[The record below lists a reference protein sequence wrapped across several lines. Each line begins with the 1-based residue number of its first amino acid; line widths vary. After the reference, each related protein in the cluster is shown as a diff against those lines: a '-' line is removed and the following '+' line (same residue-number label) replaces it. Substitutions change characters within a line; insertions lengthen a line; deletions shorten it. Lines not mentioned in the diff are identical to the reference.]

1 MSTSPDTEFSAK
13 EVALHREGTDAWM
26 TIHGEVYDVTKYL
39 HDHPGGA
46 DVLVEAAGM
55 DASEAFDNAGHSEDA
70 FEIMEQYRV
79 GKLKGA
85 KKFGAQPVKVTLQ
98 PVLEKKA
105 APSKGM
111 AVSTSLAASAM
122 AAGALGGLYYAASL
136 SNQEIIPA
144 AMLQHLKALAAPISS
159 MGVGVGSK
167 RQGGLGFVEGILAAS
182 AVFAVAGTM
191 ASNEFAKMTDFHAN
205 IFANPTHMRM
215 PKSPRPDPLLVR
227 GWLHPT
233 QYQTLPLVQKI
244 LIAPNVYRFVF
255 ELPSPNDVV
264 GLPIGQHVSIAGP
277 AGGEGAKSV
286 SRSYTPVSN
295 NSDKG
300 VLELVIR
307 CYPDGALTGGYL
319 SKLEVGDEVQFR
331 GPKGAMRYKR
341 GLCQRIGMLAGGTG
355 ITPMYQLIRAICED
369 ARDTTQVS
377 LVYANRS
384 EADMLLRK
392 ELEDFARRYPKNLR
406 IHYLLDEAPAHG
418 KWAGGVGRVNKEVMA
433 KHFPAPSKDSKIMI
447 CGPPG
452 MVKGATGALV
462 ELGFEKAGTMSK
474 MSDQVFCF

>member
-1 MSTSPDTEFSAK
+1 MSTSADTEYSAK
-13 EVALHREGTDAWM
+13 EVALHKEGTDAWM

-98 PVLEKKA
+98 PPQEKKVA
-105 APSKGM
+105 ASRSL
-111 AVSTSLAASAM
+111 AVSKSVAASAI
-122 AAGALGGLYYAASL
+122 AAGAIGGLCYAASL
-136 SNQEIIPA
+136 SNREIIPQA
-144 AMLQHLKALAAPISS
+144 VLQHLKSLAAPIVKGTGSS
-159 MGVGVGSK
+159 SQ
-167 RQGGLGFVEGILAAS
+167 RQGLGFFEGILAAS

-191 ASNEFAKMTDFHAN
+191 ASHEFSKMVDFHAN

-227 GWLHPT
+227 GWLHPS
-233 QYQTLPLVQKI
+233 QYQSLPLIEKV
-244 LIAPNVYRFVF
+244 LVAPNVYRFVF
-255 ELPSPNDVV
+255 ELPNPQAVA

-277 AGGEGAKSV
+277 IDEKTGKASV

-307 CYPDGALTGGYL
+307 CYPDGQLTGGYL
-319 SKLEVGDEVQFR
+319 AGLEVGDEVAFR
-331 GPKGAMRYKR
+331 GPKGAMRYR
-341 GLCQRIGMLAGGTG
+341 PGLCRKIGMVAGGTG
-355 ITPMYQLIRAICED
+355 ITPMYQLIRAICENE
-369 ARDTTQVS
+369 RDLTEVS

-384 EADMLLRK
+384 EADMLLRA
-392 ELEDFARRYPKNLR
+392 ELEAFARRYPKNLKL
-406 IHYLLDEAPAHG
+406 HYLVDEAPAHG
-418 KWAGGVGRVNKEVMA
+418 KWAHGVGRVNKDVMA
-433 KHFPAPSKDSKIMI
+433 KHLPAPAADTKIML

-452 MVKGATGALV
+452 MVKGASATLV
-462 ELGFEKAGTMSK
+462 ELGFEKAAATSK
-474 MSDQVFCF
+474 MSDQVFVF

>member
-1 MSTSPDTEFSAK
+1 M
-13 EVALHREGTDAWM
+13 
-26 TIHGEVYDVTKYL
+26 TKYL

-79 GKLKGA
+79 GRLKGA

-98 PVLEKKA
+98 PALAKKA
-105 APSKGM
+105 PESKGL
-111 AVSTSLAASAM
+111 AVSKSLAASAV
-122 AAGALGGLYYAASL
+122 AAGALGGLVYAASL
-136 SNQEIIPA
+136 SNQEIVPA
-144 AMLQHLKALAAPISS
+144 SMLQHLQALAAPL
-159 MGVGVGSK
+159 GGALGGSK
-167 RQGGLGFVEGILAAS
+167 RQGGLGFFEGVLAAS

-191 ASNEFAKMTDFHAN
+191 ASHEFAKMTDFHAN
-205 IFANPTHMRM
+205 IFANPIHMRM
-215 PKSPRPDPLLVR
+215 PKSPRPDPLLMR

-233 QYQTLPLVQKI
+233 QYQTLPLVEKV
-244 LIAPNVYRFVF
+244 LVAPNVYRFVF
-255 ELPSPNDVV
+255 ELPSPHDVV

-277 AGGEGAKSV
+277 AGAGGQSGV

-295 NSDKG
+295 NADKG

-307 CYPDGALTGGYL
+307 CYPDGRLTGGYL
-319 SKLEVGDEVQFR
+319 SQLQVGDEVAFR
-331 GPKGAMRYKR
+331 GPKGAMRYRR
-341 GLCQRIGMLAGGTG
+341 GLCRRLGMLAGGTG

-369 ARDTTQVS
+369 PRDTTQVS

-384 EADMLLRK
+384 EADMLLRA
-392 ELEDFARRYPKNLR
+392 ELDAFARRYPRNLR
-406 IHYLLDEAPAHG
+406 VHYLLDAAPAHG
-418 KWAGGVGRVNKEVMA
+418 RWAGGVGRVDKDVMA
-433 KHFPAPSKDSKIMI
+433 ERFPAPAPDSKILI

-452 MVKGATGALV
+452 MVKAATGALA
-462 ELGFEKAGTMSK
+462 ELGFEKAGATSK

>member
-1 MSTSPDTEFSAK
+1 MSTSADTEFSAK

-79 GKLKGA
+79 GRLKGA

-98 PVLEKKA
+98 PPQEKKA
-105 APSKGM
+105 AASKGL
-111 AVSTSLAASAM
+111 AVSKSVAASAI
-122 AAGALGGLYYAASL
+122 AAGAIGGLYYAASL

-144 AMLQHLKALAAPISS
+144 AMLEHFKSFAPALGSI
-159 MGVGVGSK
+159 GGLGGSK
-167 RQGGLGFVEGILAAS
+167 RQGGLGFFEGILAAS

-191 ASNEFAKMTDFHAN
+191 ASHEFSEMVDFHAN

-233 QYQTLPLVQKI
+233 AYQTLPLVQKV
-244 LIAPNVYRFVF
+244 LVAPNVYRFVF
-255 ELPSPNDVV
+255 ELPSPHDVV

-277 AGGEGAKSV
+277 VGPDGKAGV

-331 GPKGAMRYKR
+331 GPKGAMRYRK
-341 GLCQRIGMLAGGTG
+341 GLCKRIGMLAGGTG

-369 ARDTTQVS
+369 ERDTTQVS

-384 EADMLLRK
+384 EADMLLRE
-392 ELEDFARRYPKNLR
+392 ELESFARRYPLNLR
-406 IHYLLDEAPAHG
+406 IHYLLDAAPESNSTLKQG
-418 KWAGGVGRVNKEVMA
+418 MYTVGRVSKDIMTER
-433 KHFPAPSKDSKIMI
+433 FPAPSSDSKIMI

-452 MVKGATGALV
+452 MVKGRHGGA
-462 ELGFEKAGTMSK
+462 GRAGL
-474 MSDQVFCF
+474 

>member
-79 GKLKGA
+79 GRLKGA

-98 PVLEKKA
+98 PALEKKKAPA
-105 APSKGM
+105 AKGL
-111 AVSTSLAASAM
+111 AVSKSIAASAV
-122 AAGALGGLYYAASL
+122 AAGAIGGLVYAASL

-144 AMLQHLKALAAPISS
+144 SMLQHLKALAAPISGS
-159 MGVGVGSK
+159 LGGMAGGASK
-167 RQGGLGFVEGILAAS
+167 RQGGLGFFEGILAAS

-205 IFANPTHMRM
+205 IFANPIHMRM
-215 PKSPRPDPLLVR
+215 PKSPRPDPLLMR

-233 QYQTLPLVQKI
+233 QYQSLPLVEKV
-244 LIAPNVYRFVF
+244 LVAPNVYRF
-255 ELPSPNDVV
+255 DIV

-277 AGGEGAKSV
+277 VGEGGKSGV

-295 NSDKG
+295 NADKG

-307 CYPDGALTGGYL
+307 CYPDGQLTGGYL

-331 GPKGAMRYKR
+331 GPKGAMRYRR

-369 ARDTTQVS
+369 PRDTTQVS
-377 LVYANRS
+377 LVYANRT

-406 IHYLLDEAPAHG
+406 VHYLLDEAPAHG
-418 KWAGGVGRVNKEVMA
+418 KWAGGVGRVNKDVMA
-433 KHFPAPSKDSKIMI
+433 ERFPAPSPDSKIMI

-462 ELGFEKAGTMSK
+462 ELGFEKAGATSK

>member
-1 MSTSPDTEFSAK
+1 M
-13 EVALHREGTDAWM
+13 
-26 TIHGEVYDVTKYL
+26 TKYL

-70 FEIMEQYRV
+70 FEIMEQYRI
-79 GKLKGA
+79 GRLKGA

-105 APSKGM
+105 AASSGKGL
-111 AVSTSLAASAM
+111 AVSKSIAASAI
-122 AAGALGGLYYAASL
+122 AAGAIGGLVYAASL

-144 AMLQHLKALAAPISS
+144 SMLAHLKALAAPISGGLGG
-159 MGVGVGSK
+159 MGGPK
-167 RQGGLGFVEGILAAS
+167 RQGGLGFFEGIMAAS
-182 AVFAVAGTM
+182 AVVAVASVM

-205 IFANPTHMRM
+205 IFANPIHMRM
-215 PKSPRPDPLLVR
+215 PKSPRPDPLLMR

-233 QYQTLPLVQKI
+233 QYQTLPLVEKI
-244 LIAPNVYRFVF
+244 LIAPNVYKFKF
-255 ELPSPNDVV
+255 ELPSPNDIV

-277 AGGEGAKSV
+277 AGEGTKSV

-307 CYPDGALTGGYL
+307 CYPDGQLTGGYL

-331 GPKGAMRYKR
+331 GPKGAMRYRR
-341 GLCQRIGMLAGGTG
+341 GLCKRIGMLAGGTG

-369 ARDTTQVS
+369 ERDTTQVS

-392 ELEDFARRYPKNLR
+392 ELENFARRYPKNLR
-406 IHYLLDEAPAHG
+406 VHYLLDEAPAHG
-418 KWAGGVGRVNKEVMA
+418 KWAGDVGRVNKDVMA
-433 KHFPAPSKDSKIMI
+433 KHFPAPSADSKIMI

>member
-1 MSTSPDTEFSAK
+1 MSASADTEFSAK
-13 EVALHREGTDAWM
+13 EVALHREASDAWM

-70 FEIMEQYRV
+70 FEIMEQYRI

-98 PVLEKKA
+98 PPVETKKTA
-105 APSKGM
+105 AAGKGLAVSKG
-111 AVSTSLAASAM
+111 VAASAL

-136 SNQEIIPA
+136 MDREIIPA
-144 AMLQHLKALAAPISS
+144 SMLQQLSQALAPLGGLGGG
-159 MGVGVGSK
+159 MSK
-167 RQGGLGFVEGILAAS
+167 RQGGGGLGFFEGILAAS
-182 AVFAVAGTM
+182 AAFAVAGTM
-191 ASNEFAKMTDFHAN
+191 ASHEFSKMVDFHAN
-205 IFANPTHMRM
+205 IFANPTHMRV
-215 PKSPRPDPLLVR
+215 PKSPRPDPLLQR
-227 GWLHPT
+227 GWLHPST
-233 QYQTLPLVQKI
+233 YQTLPLVEKV
-244 LIAPNVYRFVF
+244 LVAPNVYRFVF

-277 AGGEGAKSV
+277 VEGNNNKSV

-307 CYPDGALTGGYL
+307 CYPDGQLTGGYL
-319 SKLEVGDEVQFR
+319 SKLQVGDEVQFR
-331 GPKGAMRYKR
+331 GPKGAMRYRR
-341 GLCQRIGMLAGGTG
+341 GLCRRIGMLAGGTG

-369 ARDTTQVS
+369 ERDTTQVS
-377 LVYANRS
+377 LVYANRT
-384 EADMLLRK
+384 EADMLLRA
-392 ELEDFARRYPKNLR
+392 ELEAFARRYPRNLR
-406 IHYLLDEAPAHG
+406 LHYLLDTAPESG
-418 KWAGGVGRVNKEVMA
+418 KWEVMA
-433 KHFPAPSKDSKIMI
+433 QYFPAPAPDAKIMI

-462 ELGFEKAGTMSK
+462 ELGFEKAGATSK
-474 MSDQVFCF
+474 MSDQVFVF